1 VSVKAI
7 RLTCSTLVA
16 MAFCAAAQAAPASD
30 TTAPTPTQSAQKP
43 DKAGKPERKSEKPPH
58 KADKST
64 KPAASSDKSHDA
76 HKADAADKSGKP
88 AKPATQTS
96 AGKLSTRAEKST
108 DPARKADST
117 HKSETATKTQ
127 AAKGAPTAV
136 PTRPVTATS
145 SIPPSGVIDHAGAD
159 VPRTAPPFTPST
171 IPLRPS
177 TVAAP
182 PPPVRRGPTFAM
194 ATSSTTSPLDLSAIK
209 QALELVHKGRPD
221 EATNIESTITDP
233 IGRKLV
239 EWAILRGDDTDLD
252 FPRYA
257 AFISTNPSWPGITS
271 LRRRAEAALWQKESD
286 SRAVIEFFRSEP
298 PRTAKGRFVLARAL
312 LVQGDRAGAQA
323 ALREAWRKDSFSADT
338 EAQAREVF
346 GDLITPADDKARMD
360 ARFDVEDD
368 DAGLRAAR
376 RLGSVE
382 AAIAKARAAVI
393 NKSSKA
399 KALLDE
405 VPAEGRQDPGYIF
418 SRIQWLRRSDKI
430 AEAAHWMLAAPHD
443 PDRLGDLD
451 QWWVERRLIAR
462 KLLDLGDL
470 KSAYAVANTAATP
483 INENYR
489 SEQHFTAGWIALRFL
504 REPSVALA
512 HFARIAEGATN
523 PMTLARSYY
532 WQGRAAEALAHE
544 RDARAYYETAARYST
559 AYYGQLARARL
570 GIETVAL
577 RAPPEP
583 SADHARLE
591 VARIFEILY
600 ALDERDMVANMA
612 ADLGDK
618 STDVTALAAL
628 GEIATRHNDAR
639 TTLLI
644 GKPALSHGL
653 PLEHYAFPDFGV
665 PNYQQIGPEVERS
678 VVYSIV
684 RQESAFNSRVVSSA
698 NAIGL
703 MQVTPAAGRDT
714 AKRFNVSFDQHRLMA
729 DVAYNAQIGTAE
741 LGNDIA
747 SWHGSYILAFVAYNA
762 GPRRA
767 KEWIEQ
773 YGDPRNPKVDPI
785 DWIERI
791 PISETRNYVQRII
804 ENMQVYR
811 ARFSNDSR
819 LLIEADLRR
828 GG

>member
-1 VSVKAI
+1 MSVKAI

-233 IGRKLV
+233 VGRKLV

-271 LRRRAEAALWQKESD
+271 LLRRAEAALWQKESD

-811 ARFSNDSR
+811 ARFSNNSR